1 LPSDAFA
8 ANMMAQAGRIS
19 STATGWHMKA
29 DMVAP
34 QDLPGES
41 PHYVRSITE
50 MGNTREVV
58 VSADIY
64 ASNGMKLLAKGAR
77 VDSLQYARLTRHRLS
92 TPLDSM
98 LSTDRP
104 VDGNGLAL
112 EADRIIETDAVYRRI
127 VTRAGEPGML
137 KHSLASLRL
146 PPPVQLRLTVM
157 SEQRDEIY
165 QHSLRVAI
173 IAFTVAQRMRLPQD
187 DYGTILLAALCHD
200 FGEMHTDPEIL
211 DLAHSITAEERRFVH
226 VHPITGYVLLH
237 EMPGFPAAAAQA
249 ILQHHERMDGSGYP
263 HALSGN
269 GIGTLGKLL
278 GLADVAEAA
287 IKRFELHRVE
297 MLFRINR
304 ARFAPAMLDAL
315 RDLLHVTA
323 HDERGLPD
331 ADDTAAQLN
340 HLGELLQAWF
350 SLRAM
355 LEGQTAP
362 KGGDTAPLAF
372 LFERMAQIRSVVLQ
386 AGMDPDNM
394 NSMLAM
400 TQDAPEL
407 RVELHAMLDE
417 MDWLQRDLA
426 NEIDRRSP
434 ELTGLSQGALKD
446 LQLQL
451 RHPEPATSD
460 NL

>member
-1 LPSDAFA
+1 
-8 ANMMAQAGRIS
+8 
-19 STATGWHMKA
+19 MKA
-29 DMVAP
+29 DLVSP
-34 QDLPGES
+34 QDIPGES
-41 PHYVRSITE
+41 PHYIRSVTE
-50 MGNTREVV
+50 MGNTREVL

-77 VDSLQYARLTRHRLS
+77 IDSLQYARLTRHRLS
-92 TPLDSM
+92 APLDSM
-98 LSTDRP
+98 LTTDRP
-104 VDGNGLAL
+104 VDGDFLAL
-112 EADRIIETDAVYRRI
+112 EVDRIIAQDAIYRRI
-127 VTRAGEPGML
+127 VTRAGDPRML
-137 KHSLASLRL
+137 KHSLVSLRP

-157 SEQRDEIY
+157 SEQRTEIY
-165 QHSLRVAI
+165 QHCLRVAI
-173 IAFTVAQRMRLPQD
+173 IAFAVAQRLRLPEED
-187 DYGTILLAALCHD
+187 HGTLLLAALCHD
-200 FGEMHTDPEIL
+200 MGEMHTDPDIL
-211 DLAHSITAEERRFVH
+211 DLAHNITAEERRFVH

-237 EMPGFPAAAAQA
+237 EMPDFPAAAAQA

-263 HALSGN
+263 HALSGD

-287 IKRFELHRVE
+287 IKRFALPRVD

-315 RDLLHVTA
+315 RDLLHVTSSDG
-323 HDERGLPD
+323 HGVPSE
-331 ADDTAAQLN
+331 DDTAAQLN
-340 HLGELLQAWF
+340 HLGDLLQAWF
-350 SLRAM
+350 GLRAM
-355 LEGQTAP
+355 LEGQKAP
-362 KGGDTAPLAF
+362 APGDKAPLGF

-394 NSMLAM
+394 SSMLAM

-407 RVELHAMLDE
+407 RVELHTVLDE
-417 MDWLQRDLA
+417 MDWLLRDLA

-451 RHPEPATSD
+451 RHPETAAH
-460 NL
+460 

>member
-1 LPSDAFA
+1 
-8 ANMMAQAGRIS
+8 
-19 STATGWHMKA
+19 MKA
-29 DMVAP
+29 DLIPP
-34 QDLPGES
+34 QEIPGES
-41 PHYVRSITE
+41 PHYILAVTE
-50 MGNTREVV
+50 MGDTREVLA
-58 VSADIY
+58 SADIY

-92 TPLDSM
+92 APLDNM
-98 LSTDRP
+98 LTTDRP
-104 VDGNGLAL
+104 VDGNFLAL
-112 EADRIIETDAVYRRI
+112 EVDRIIAQDAIYRRI
-127 VTRAGEPGML
+127 VTRAGDPRML
-137 KHSLASLRL
+137 KHSLVSLTL

-157 SEQRDEIY
+157 SEQRKEIY
-165 QHSLRVAI
+165 QHCLRVAI
-173 IAFTVAQRMRLPQD
+173 IAFAVAQRLRLPEE

-200 FGEMHTDPEIL
+200 MGEMHTDPDIL
-211 DLAHSITAEERRFVH
+211 DLTHSITTEERRFVH

-237 EMPGFPAAAAQA
+237 EMPDFPAAAAQA

-269 GIGTLGKLL
+269 NIGTLGKLL
-278 GLADVAEAA
+278 GVADVTEAA
-287 IKRFELHRVE
+287 IKRLALPRVE

-323 HDERGLPD
+323 SDEHGLPSEE
-331 ADDTAAQLN
+331 DTAAQLN

-355 LEGQTAP
+355 LVGQKAP
-362 KGGDTAPLAF
+362 APGDKAPLGF

-394 NSMLAM
+394 SSMLAM

-417 MDWLQRDLA
+417 MDWLLRDLA

-451 RHPEPATSD
+451 RHPETAAAH
-460 NL
+460 